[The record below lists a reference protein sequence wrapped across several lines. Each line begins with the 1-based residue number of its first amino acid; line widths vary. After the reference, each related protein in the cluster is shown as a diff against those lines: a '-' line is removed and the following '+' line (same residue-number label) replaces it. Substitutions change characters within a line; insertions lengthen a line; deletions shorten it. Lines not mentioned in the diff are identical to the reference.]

1 MTAPRAADR
10 WLGYVPPLA
19 VLAVIGQ
26 TVVQVLNLTVLDRG
40 IALIEVDSDD
50 SLWAFLSSALMA
62 IAAGAIGV
70 IGMLQPGR
78 RASLLVLAAIL
89 GFLAADDIL
98 AIHERITVEE
108 LGPIPHPSRVVWILA
123 FAPMLAVALVLLRG
137 WSAALV
143 PAARRWLRAGLAA
156 LALALGMEFLSPVL
170 FAAGIEKGTLL
181 YDLEV
186 LVEEGLELVGTAL
199 LAGVAIAALLRLP
212 GDAPGPARAG
222 GPDGPATDP
231 SRAADA
237 GR

>member
-1 MTAPRAADR
+1 MTARRAADR
-10 WLGYVPPLA
+10 WLGYVPRLA
-19 VLAVIGQ
+19 VLAVVGQ
-26 TVVQVLNLTVLDRG
+26 TVVQALNLTVLDRG

-62 IAAGAIGV
+62 IAAAAIAV
-70 IGMLQPGR
+70 IGLLEPRR
-78 RASLLVLAAIL
+78 RARLLLLAAIL

-123 FAPMLAVALVLLRG
+123 FAPMLAVALILLRG
-137 WSAALV
+137 WSADLV
-143 PAARRWLRAGLAA
+143 AGARRWLWVGLGA
-156 LALALGMEFLSPVL
+156 LGLALGMEFLSPVL

-186 LVEEGLELVGTAL
+186 LIEEGLELVGTAL
-199 LAGVAIAALLRLP
+199 LAGVAIDALLRLP
-212 GDAPGPARAG
+212 GGVLESGGEGAAD
-222 GPDGPATDP
+222 GPDTVTPRAT
-231 SRAADA
+231 DA